1 MKQKLGRTSFLALF
15 SLCPDATKPLLWPF
29 ANDSCY
35 CNSFGFGYSFQHH
48 SSSLVYT
55 YGKQPLFNML
65 FSFHSSGNIFACSVH
80 IPLWSC
86 STCCRGLVHPHSD
99 HSLPT
104 HEACSGCTHHL
115 TPSVIYHTPF
125 IFCCRPWGD
134 RGHLRS

>member
-55 YGKQPLFNML
+55 YGKQPLSNML
-65 FSFHSSGNIFACSVH
+65 FSLHSSGNIFACSVH

-104 HEACSGCTHHL
+104 HEACFWVHPSSNPFSHL
-115 TPSVIYHTPF
+115 SHSFHILLQTL
-125 IFCCRPWGD
+125 G
-134 RGHLRS
+134 